1 VENDTPLK
9 DNDSKTFTIEGETW
23 EEKELINALE
33 RQFKKL
39 YPSRRLDIIEFEYEE
54 GLEYYFNCLADDMN
68 YQIMIDSETG
78 NIHWDRE
85 L

>member
-1 VENDTPLK
+1 M
-9 DNDSKTFTIEGETW
+9 
-23 EEKELINALE
+23 INALE

-39 YPSRRLDIIEFEYEE
+39 YPSRRLDIIVFEYEE
-54 GLEYYFNCLADDMN
+54 GLEYFFNCLADDMN